1 MQATWRI
8 YLVSAVLSCVVAAA
22 TALVTIRIA
31 GPAKE
36 TDAGGIP
43 PVSPSRTV
51 VLEGVAKVP
60 LARYGKPSELD
71 VFYKTPFAS
80 PPHLTFPDGLSES
93 CVVADQKPASFKL
106 QRTATAGTVYAEVK
120 WRAEGQ
126 PGK

>member
-1 MQATWRI
+1 MQAAWRV

-22 TALVTIRIA
+22 TALVTVRIA
-31 GPAKE
+31 GLAKE

-43 PVSPSRTV
+43 SSPLSRTV

-60 LARYGKPSELD
+60 LAGEKPSELD

-80 PPHLTFPDGLSES
+80 PPYLTFPDGLSDS

-106 QRTATAGTVYAEVK
+106 RRTATAGTVYAEVK

-126 PGK
+126 PAN

>member
-1 MQATWRI
+1 
-8 YLVSAVLSCVVAAA
+8 VSAVLSCAVAAA
-22 TALVTIRIA
+22 TALVTVRIA

-36 TDAGGIP
+36 TDAGGNP
-43 PVSPSRTV
+43 AVSPTV

-60 LARYGKPSELD
+60 LAGEKPSELD

-93 CVVADQKPASFKL
+93 CIVADQKPASFKL
-106 QRTATAGTVYAEVK
+106 RRTATAGTVYAEVK

-126 PGK
+126 PAK